1 MYEAKPIDEQYI
13 ADMQKI
19 IDEEN
24 EFGTTIEKQ
33 AEKID
38 LYNRRLSELAGEKTK
53 LQDFMKN
60 LQDDFDSEIVKN
72 SELMS
77 AIGYDTSA
85 ADDVKAARIAA
96 NKETIS
102 LLRN

>member
-1 MYEAKPIDEQYI
+1 
-13 ADMQKI
+13 
-19 IDEEN
+19 
-24 EFGTTIEKQ
+24 
-33 AEKID
+33 
-38 LYNRRLSELAGEKTK
+38 
-53 LQDFMKN
+53 
-60 LQDDFDSEIVKN
+60 
-72 SELMS
+72 MS

>member
-1 MYEAKPIDEQYI
+1 MLAGAKAVDYNKMVSENKNFAERNRLMYEAKPINEQYI

-38 LYNRRLSELAGEKTK
+38 LYNRR
-53 LQDFMKN
+53 
-60 LQDDFDSEIVKN
+60 
-72 SELMS
+72 
-77 AIGYDTSA
+77 
-85 ADDVKAARIAA
+85 
-96 NKETIS
+96 
-102 LLRN
+102 